1 MWVVVYLA
9 NNKDIADSLQE
20 LFEANDLLVRIRPV
34 ESGEEGNENYF
45 EVTVPEHEAD
55 KAHEIIIKNGY

>member
-9 NNKDIADSLQE
+9 NNEEIAYKLQE
-20 LFEANDLLVRIRPV
+20 LFEANDVLVRLRTV

-45 EVTVPEHEAD
+45 EVTVPEHEVE
-55 KAHEIIIKNGY
+55 KAHEIIIQNGY